1 MQIYTKTNTAY
12 CFSSNCRTH
21 GKSLDVIDFIMY
33 KESITKHEA
42 IEKAK
47 TMING
52 QLIMVDEQ
60 VKPSEEFIRTDVL
73 TKIFIYFK
81 NGLNSSVPAL
91 EYLKSRNLD
100 PNQIE
105 VGYNAGQFHYTNRDN
120 KELIKSLVK
129 VGLLTEDASRG
140 NYQIF
145 AKNCIVFALK
155 NSQNQ
160 VAGLYFRSTIN
171 DKESKHYYLKDRSGL
186 YPHYPHQNT
195 KGLIITEAII
205 DAATLLQNA
214 AITQQYSIVA
224 AYGTNGLTEEHQEAI
239 RNLKELEEV
248 IFFFDGDESGKV
260 AVNKY
265 AIVIKEML
273 ANIKISIVN
282 TPDGE
287 DVNSLLVS
295 HSKLEVLQHLI
306 EQRKPIN
313 CEGKVQELLFST
325 EEISIEKKSDD
336 LRLTTDDYAK
346 SENLN
351 TENPN
356 NISYE
361 SVGMRYEIKGSIK
374 PLLDSLKISLQ
385 IINIKEGI
393 DYRSKLDLYEY
404 KQIQTTAEAAAEV
417 LHVTK
422 EKIQR
427 DLMILTKLLEHYRNT
442 TTPKNGT
449 ERIKTQVNE
458 INTKACI
465 EFLKQ
470 TNCLTN
476 INKLIGQCG
485 VIGEENTRILLFVIA
500 TSYKMKETLHAL
512 IQGSSGSGKTRLLKI
527 IGNLIPQEDV
537 KRFTRVTESSF
548 YNYGEYDL
556 VNRFLCFE
564 DIDGLKEEA
573 LLALRELMSN
583 DILISSTSQKFDDG
597 NIRSTERTVRGPIAS
612 IACTTRGDYYEDNIS
627 RSFVIAVD
635 ESREQTQRI
644 INYQN
649 QKYAGQ
655 INEREEEKTNLF
667 LQNCI
672 RLLKPYKII
681 NPYANK
687 IHLPDDAH
695 KIRRLNEMYQSIV
708 KQITI
713 INQYQR
719 KQDNQGRLITE
730 KEDLQIACEILF
742 ESIILKVD
750 ELDGSLRQFF
760 EKLKSFVKEKNKGS
774 VNGEISYEFNRFEIM
789 NATGIKK
796 TQQHFYINKLVQLEY
811 LKQRGFAN
819 RGFTYQIAYW
829 DNMQGIRTRIKDS
842 LNTQLQNL

>member
-1 MQIYTKTNTAY
+1 MEIQDIKTQISIGLILDHYGMEADKNQRMRCPFHDDKTPSMQIYTKTNTAY

-512 IQGSSGSGKTRLLKI
+512 IQGSSGSGKW
-527 IGNLIPQEDV
+527 
-537 KRFTRVTESSF
+537 SS
-548 YNYGEYDL
+548 
-556 VNRFLCFE
+556 
-564 DIDGLKEEA
+564 
-573 LLALRELMSN
+573 S
-583 DILISSTSQKFDDG
+583 
-597 NIRSTERTVRGPIAS
+597 
-612 IACTTRGDYYEDNIS
+612 
-627 RSFVIAVD
+627 
-635 ESREQTQRI
+635 
-644 INYQN
+644 
-649 QKYAGQ
+649 
-655 INEREEEKTNLF
+655 
-667 LQNCI
+667 
-672 RLLKPYKII
+672 
-681 NPYANK
+681 
-687 IHLPDDAH
+687 
-695 KIRRLNEMYQSIV
+695 
-708 KQITI
+708 
-713 INQYQR
+713 
-719 KQDNQGRLITE
+719 
-730 KEDLQIACEILF
+730 
-742 ESIILKVD
+742 
-750 ELDGSLRQFF
+750 
-760 EKLKSFVKEKNKGS
+760 
-774 VNGEISYEFNRFEIM
+774 
-789 NATGIKK
+789 
-796 TQQHFYINKLVQLEY
+796 
-811 LKQRGFAN
+811 
-819 RGFTYQIAYW
+819 
-829 DNMQGIRTRIKDS
+829 
-842 LNTQLQNL
+842 

>member
-1 MQIYTKTNTAY
+1 
-12 CFSSNCRTH
+12 
-21 GKSLDVIDFIMY
+21 
-33 KESITKHEA
+33 
-42 IEKAK
+42 
-47 TMING
+47 MING

-597 NIRSTERTVRGPIAS
+597 NIRSTERTARGPIAS

>member
-1 MQIYTKTNTAY
+1 MEIQDIKTQISIGLILDHYGMEADKNQRMRCPFHDDKTPSMQIYTKTNTAY

-649 QKYAGQ
+649 QKYA
-655 INEREEEKTNLF
+655 
-667 LQNCI
+667 
-672 RLLKPYKII
+672 
-681 NPYANK
+681 
-687 IHLPDDAH
+687 
-695 KIRRLNEMYQSIV
+695 
-708 KQITI
+708 
-713 INQYQR
+713 
-719 KQDNQGRLITE
+719 
-730 KEDLQIACEILF
+730 
-742 ESIILKVD
+742 
-750 ELDGSLRQFF
+750 
-760 EKLKSFVKEKNKGS
+760 
-774 VNGEISYEFNRFEIM
+774 
-789 NATGIKK
+789 
-796 TQQHFYINKLVQLEY
+796 
-811 LKQRGFAN
+811 
-819 RGFTYQIAYW
+819 
-829 DNMQGIRTRIKDS
+829 
-842 LNTQLQNL
+842 